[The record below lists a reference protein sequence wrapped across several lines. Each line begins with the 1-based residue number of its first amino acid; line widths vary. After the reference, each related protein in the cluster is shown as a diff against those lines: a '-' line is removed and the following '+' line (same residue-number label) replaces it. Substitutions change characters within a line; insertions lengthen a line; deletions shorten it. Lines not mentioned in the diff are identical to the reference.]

1 MTKVRVLIAIG
12 AIACSLAFAADADVR
27 RRVQVAS
34 MERVT
39 FPRNGVLHIQHAA
52 GDVTVEGCDCQE
64 VEIATVKYA
73 KTTAELDKIR
83 VTSQS
88 HGDEVLV
95 TTDFPRH
102 SAFPPSSP
110 LGPAR
115 RFNLEYRIKAPRN
128 ARLTIE
134 HDVGEV
140 HVDDIRGDIRA
151 TSLQGAIILHLP
163 ENGQYSIDAKSDYGA
178 VNSDFAGRQKRSPWV
193 FGVRFVQETSSASQK
208 LYLRIG
214 YGDIVI
220 LKTQIPA
227 PPGK

>member
-1 MTKVRVLIAIG
+1 MLIAIG
-12 AIACSLAFAADADVR
+12 AIACSLTFAADKDVR
-27 RRVQVAS
+27 HRVQAAG
-34 MERVT
+34 MERVP
-39 FPRNGVLHIQHAA
+39 FPQNGVLHLQHAT
-52 GDVTVEGCDCQE
+52 GDVTVEVCDCQE
-64 VEIATVKYA
+64 VEVAMVKHAKVIAD
-73 KTTAELDKIR
+73 LDKIHI
-83 VTSQS
+83 TTQS

-102 SAFPPSSP
+102 TAFPPSSP

-115 RFNLEYRIKAPRN
+115 RFDLEYRITAPRN

-140 HVDDIRGDIRA
+140 HIDDIRGDIRA

-193 FGVRFVQETSSASQK
+193 FGVRFVQETSGASQK

-227 PPGK
+227 LPGK